1 MNKTKKKNRKKVD
14 TVKSVNNS
22 IRTSVRK
29 LNPILKSIV
38 GKKVDVAMRD
48 LQFSAKR
55 ISKDIRKTIGS
66 AVANAEN
73 NFQYDIDNLI
83 VKEAYCGKKI
93 VMKRFRPR
101 AKGRAAP
108 ILKPYSSVTIILSE
122 AKQMESHGQ
131 KVNPVGFRLGV
142 NSGWDSVWY
151 AKKKDFGN
159 YLIEDFKIREYIKK
173 NVINSGVAKV
183 MIERTSNKCY
193 VTIYTS
199 RPGFVIGKKGS
210 DIDKIKNNLS
220 KFTKNEVTLNIKE
233 VKKPETNAY
242 LVAENIAQ
250 QLVKR
255 ISYRRAMKR
264 AMQSC
269 IRLGAKG
276 IKVSISGRLGGNE
289 IARTEWLRDG
299 SIPSHTLR
307 ADIDYAEAE
316 ALTTYG
322 IIGIKVWIY
331 KGEVF
336 AKEFSQETNKVTP
349 KEAKE

>member
-108 ILKPYSSVTIILSE
+108 ILKPWSCL
-122 AKQMESHGQ
+122 
-131 KVNPVGFRLGV
+131 L
-142 NSGWDSVWY
+142 
-151 AKKKDFGN
+151 
-159 YLIEDFKIREYIKK
+159 
-173 NVINSGVAKV
+173 
-183 MIERTSNKCY
+183 
-193 VTIYTS
+193 YTS
-199 RPGFVIGKKGS
+199 PS
-210 DIDKIKNNLS
+210 
-220 KFTKNEVTLNIKE
+220 
-233 VKKPETNAY
+233 P
-242 LVAENIAQ
+242 
-250 QLVKR
+250 
-255 ISYRRAMKR
+255 
-264 AMQSC
+264 
-269 IRLGAKG
+269 
-276 IKVSISGRLGGNE
+276 
-289 IARTEWLRDG
+289 RDRG
-299 SIPSHTLR
+299 
-307 ADIDYAEAE
+307 
-316 ALTTYG
+316 
-322 IIGIKVWIY
+322 
-331 KGEVF
+331 
-336 AKEFSQETNKVTP
+336 
-349 KEAKE
+349 